1 MRELLTTLY
10 VALFQYPRLAKAKAL
25 QTTHRTSYELTVQ
38 ITFYWLSYIFIKKLN
53 QSVIQD
59 PVKYLKWNFLQKYL
73 RKNALC

>member
-38 ITFYWLSYIFIKKLN
+38 ITFY
-53 QSVIQD
+53 
-59 PVKYLKWNFLQKYL
+59 
-73 RKNALC
+73 

>member
-10 VALFQYPRLAKAKAL
+10 VALFQYPHLAKAKAL